1 MAIIENYNKL
11 RRVLDMGCQIE
22 KLSGEKKTGS
32 NIAYGCDELGKL
44 RSVLVH
50 TPGDELT
57 LVNES
62 NYKHWLYDKVPD
74 ITGYIEEHKRYQE
87 ILESNGIKV
96 YELAD
101 NVEENRDMIKKMPNI
116 TFLHDTAV
124 ISRKG
129 ALLSKMRPPAR
140 ENEEVVVKEALK
152 TLGIPILNEFNGGEG
167 FFEGCLLLSKET
179 IFVADTERHTYPFIR
194 EFISNI
200 LSEFDEVI
208 YVRTP
213 KARRYMHPDTVF
225 NRIREDLAL
234 AYLPAF
240 EETCLFTEDSRERI
254 DFKKFMQ
261 EKDMNIIPVS
271 DSEQSRLACSFV
283 PLESGTIF
291 HYDVA
296 LDQETGKRLAR
307 EGVEIIPF
315 HPEALLAGGGSL
327 RCHTLRLCR
336 RKK

>member
-1 MAIIENYNKL
+1 MKKL
-11 RRVLDMGCQIE
+11 NGGMDIGCQIE
-22 KLSGEKKTGS
+22 KFNEEKKS
-32 NIAYGCDELGKL
+32 SSIAYGCDELGRLK
-44 RSVLVH
+44 SVLVH
-50 TPGDELT
+50 TPGEELT
-57 LVNES
+57 LINES
-62 NYKHWLYDKVPD
+62 NYKHWLYDAVPD
-74 ITGYIEEHKRYQE
+74 ISGYIEEHRQYQDL
-87 ILESNGIKV
+87 LESNGVRV

-101 NVEENRDMIKKMPNI
+101 HVDENRELIRKMPNL

-140 ENEEVVVKEALK
+140 ENEEIVVKEALNK
-152 TLGIPILNEFNGGEG
+152 LGIPILNEFNGREG

-200 LSEFDEVI
+200 LNEFGEVI
-208 YVRTP
+208 YARIP

-240 EETCLFTEDSRERI
+240 EETCLFTEDSSERI
-254 DFKKFMQ
+254 DFRAYMQ
-261 EKDMNIIPVS
+261 EKGMEIVPVS

-291 HYDVA
+291 HYDSS
-296 LDQETGKRLAR
+296 LDLDTGKKLAE

>member
-1 MAIIENYNKL
+1 M
-11 RRVLDMGCQIE
+11 DCQLE
-22 KLSGEKKTGS
+22 KLNGAEKTRSG
-32 NIAYGCDELGKL
+32 IAYGCDELGRLK
-44 RSVLVH
+44 SVLVH

-62 NYKHWLYDKVPD
+62 NYKQWLYDKVPD
-74 ITGYIEEHKRYQE
+74 ISGYVEEHRNYQE
-87 ILESNGIKV
+87 LLESNGVKV

-101 NVEENRDMIKKMPNI
+101 HVEENRYLIRKMPNI

-129 ALLSKMRPPAR
+129 AMLSKMRPPAR
-140 ENEEVVVKEALK
+140 EKEEIVVKEALDN
-152 TLGIPILNEFNGGEG
+152 LGIPILNEFNRGEG

-194 EFISNI
+194 EFILNI
-200 LSEFDEVI
+200 LKDFNEVI
-208 YVRTP
+208 YARIP

-240 EETCLFTEDSRERI
+240 EEACLFTENSRERI
-254 DFKKFMQ
+254 DFKQFMRKKGV
-261 EKDMNIIPVS
+261 EIIPVS
-271 DSEQSRLACSFV
+271 NSEQSRLACSFV

-291 HYDVA
+291 HYDTA
-296 LDQETGKRLAR
+296 LDQKTRKNLES
-307 EGVEIIPF
+307 ESVELIPF

-336 RKK
+336 RKN

>member
-1 MAIIENYNKL
+1 MKKA
-11 RRVLDMGCQIE
+11 G
-22 KLSGEKKTGS
+22 LS
-32 NIAYGCDELGKL
+32 IAYGCDELGKL
-44 RSVLVH
+44 KSVLVH
-50 TPGDELT
+50 TPGNEL
-57 LVNES
+57 LLINES
-62 NYKHWLYDKVPD
+62 NYTHWLYDKVPEVS
-74 ITGYIEEHKRYQE
+74 GYVKEHMRYQE
-87 ILESNGIKV
+87 LLESNGVKV

-101 NVEENRDMIKKMPNI
+101 YVEENIDLISRLPNL

-129 ALLSKMRPPAR
+129 AILSKMRPPAR
-140 ENEEVVVKEALK
+140 EKEEVVVKEALNN
-152 TLGIPILNEFNGGEG
+152 LGIPILNEFNGNEG
-167 FFEGCLLLSKET
+167 FFEGCLLLSEDT
-179 IFVADTERHTYPFIR
+179 VFVADTERHTYPFIL

-200 LSEFDEVI
+200 LTEFDEVI
-208 YVRTP
+208 YARVP
-213 KARRYMHPDTVF
+213 KSRRYMHPDTIF

-234 AYLPAF
+234 AYPPAF

-254 DFKKFMQ
+254 DFEGFMR
-261 EKDMNIIPVS
+261 ERDIKIIPVS

-291 HYDVA
+291 HYDTA
-296 LDQETGKRLAR
+296 LDTETKKKLTD

-336 RKK
+336 RKN

>member
-1 MAIIENYNKL
+1 MGCEIEN
-11 RRVLDMGCQIE
+11 
-22 KLSGEKKTGS
+22 LSETKKRGS
-32 NIAYGCDELGKL
+32 SIAYGCDELGRLK
-44 RSVLVH
+44 SVLVH
-50 TPGDELT
+50 TPGDELL

-62 NYKHWLYDKVPD
+62 NYTHWLYDKVPE
-74 ITGYIEEHKRYQE
+74 ISGYIREHMRYQE
-87 ILESNGIKV
+87 LLESNGVKI

-101 NVEENRDMIKKMPNI
+101 HVEENMDLINRLPNL

-129 ALLSKMRPPAR
+129 AILSKMRPPAR
-140 ENEEVVVKEALK
+140 EKEEIVVKEALNN
-152 TLGIPILNEFNGGEG
+152 LGVPILNEFNGSKG
-167 FFEGCLLLSKET
+167 FFEGCLLLSKNT
-179 IFVADTERHTYPFIR
+179 VFVADTERHTYPFIL

-208 YVRTP
+208 YARVP
-213 KARRYMHPDTVF
+213 KARRYMHPDTIF

-240 EETCLFTEDSRERI
+240 EETCLFTEDSREKV
-254 DFKKFMQ
+254 DFEGLMT
-261 EKDMNIIPVS
+261 EKGMEIIPVS

-291 HYDVA
+291 HYDTA
-296 LDQETGKRLAR
+296 LNEETKAKLAQ

-336 RKK
+336 RKL

>member
-1 MAIIENYNKL
+1 
-11 RRVLDMGCQIE
+11 MGCQMDKLNRAE
-22 KLSGEKKTGS
+22 KARL
-32 NIAYGCDELGKL
+32 NIAYGCDELGRLK
-44 RSVLVH
+44 SVLVH
-50 TPGDELT
+50 TPGEELT

-62 NYKHWLYDKVPD
+62 NCKQWLYDKVPD
-74 ITGYIEEHKRYQE
+74 ISGYIEEHRSYQE
-87 ILESNGIKV
+87 LLESNGVRV
-96 YELAD
+96 YELED
-101 NVEENRDMIKKMPNI
+101 NVDENIDLIRKMPNL

-124 ISRKG
+124 ISGKG
-129 ALLSKMRPPAR
+129 AILSRMRPPAR
-140 ENEEVVVKEALK
+140 EKEEVVVKEALNN
-152 TLGIPILNEFNGGEG
+152 LGIPILSEFNGGEG

-179 IFVADTERHTYPFIR
+179 VFVADTERHTYPFIR

-200 LSEFDEVI
+200 LNEFNEVI
-208 YVRTP
+208 YVRIP

-254 DFKKFMQ
+254 DFKAFMR
-261 EKDMNIIPVS
+261 EKGVEIIPVS
-271 DSEQSRLACSFV
+271 GSEQSRLACSFV

-291 HYDVA
+291 HYDTA
-296 LDQETGKRLAR
+296 LDQKTRKNLES

-315 HPEALLAGGGSL
+315 HPDALLAGGGSL

-336 RKK
+336 RKN

>member
-1 MAIIENYNKL
+1 
-11 RRVLDMGCQIE
+11 MGCQIGN
-22 KLSGEKKTGS
+22 LNGIKKQGS
-32 NIAYGCDELGKL
+32 SIAYGCDELGKL
-44 RSVLVH
+44 KSVLVH
-50 TPGDELT
+50 TPGDELL

-62 NYKHWLYDKVPD
+62 NYEHWLYDKVPD
-74 ITGYIEEHKRYQE
+74 IPEYIKEHTRYQE
-87 ILESNGIKV
+87 LLESNGVKV

-101 NVEENRDMIKKMPNI
+101 HVEENIDLISRLPNL

-129 ALLSKMRPPAR
+129 AILSKMRPPAR
-140 ENEEVVVKEALK
+140 ENEEIVVKEALNK
-152 TLGIPILNEFNGGEG
+152 LGIPILNEFNGNEG
-167 FFEGCLLLSKET
+167 FFEGCLLLSKDT
-179 IFVADTERHTYPFIR
+179 IFVADTERHTYPFIQ

-208 YVRTP
+208 YVRIP
-213 KARRYMHPDTVF
+213 KARRYMHPDTIF

-240 EETCLFTEDSRERI
+240 EETCLYTEDSRERI
-254 DFKKFMQ
+254 DFEGFMR
-261 EKDMNIIPVS
+261 EKGMEIIPVS
-271 DSEQSRLACSFV
+271 DPEQKRLACSFV

-291 HYDVA
+291 HYDIA
-296 LDQETGKRLAR
+296 LDKETKRKLAY

-336 RKK
+336 RKN

>member
-1 MAIIENYNKL
+1 
-11 RRVLDMGCQIE
+11 MGCELETQKRDKEDI
-22 KLSGEKKTGS
+22 SS
-32 NIAYGCDELGKL
+32 IPYGCDELGRLK
-44 RSVLVH
+44 SVLVH

-62 NYKHWLYDKVPD
+62 NYKQWLYDRVPD
-74 ITGYIEEHKRYQE
+74 ISGYIEEHRNYQE

-96 YELAD
+96 YELTD
-101 NVEENRDMIKKMPNI
+101 HVEENLELVRKMPNL

-124 ISRKG
+124 ISKKG
-129 ALLSKMRPPAR
+129 AILSKMRPPAR
-140 ENEEVVVKEALK
+140 ENEEIVVKEALGN
-152 TLGIPILNEFNGGEG
+152 LGIPILSEFNGKRG

-179 IFVADTERHTYPFIR
+179 IFVAETERHTYPFIQ

-208 YVRTP
+208 YTRIP

-225 NRIREDLAL
+225 NRIKEDLAL

-240 EETCLFTEDSRERI
+240 EETCLFTEHSTKKI
-254 DFKKFMQ
+254 DFKEFMR
-261 EKDMNIIPVS
+261 EKGMGIIPVS

-291 HYDVA
+291 HYDTA
-296 LDQETGKRLAR
+296 LDQKTRKILLD

-315 HPEALLAGGGSL
+315 HPEALRAGGGSL

-336 RKK
+336 RKN

>member
-1 MAIIENYNKL
+1 
-11 RRVLDMGCQIE
+11 MGCEIG
-22 KLSGEKKTGS
+22 KLGEVQKAGPR
-32 NIAYGCDELGKL
+32 IAYGCDELGRLK
-44 RSVLVH
+44 SVLMH
-50 TPGDELT
+50 TPGEELSI
-57 LVNES
+57 VNES
-62 NYKHWLYDKVPD
+62 NYEHWLYDKVPE
-74 ITGYIEEHKRYQE
+74 ISEYIKEHKNYQE
-87 ILESNGIKV
+87 LLVSNGVRV
-96 YELAD
+96 YELED
-101 NVEENRDMIKKMPNI
+101 HVDESSDLIRKLPNL

-124 ISRKG
+124 ISEKG
-129 ALLSKMRPPAR
+129 AILSRMRPPAR
-140 ENEEVVVKEALK
+140 EKEEIVVKEALK
-152 TLGIPILNEFNGGEG
+152 NLGIPILSEFNGGEG

-179 IFVADTERHTYPFIR
+179 VFVADTERHTYPFIR

-200 LSEFDEVI
+200 LNEFNEVI
-208 YVRTP
+208 YVRVP

-240 EETCLFTEDSRERI
+240 EETCLFTEDSGERI
-254 DFKKFMQ
+254 DFKTFMR
-261 EKDMNIIPVS
+261 EKGVKIIPVS

-291 HYDVA
+291 HYDTA
-296 LDQETGKRLAR
+296 LDQKTRKNLEN

-315 HPEALLAGGGSL
+315 HPDALLAGGGSL